1 MEPSSTAAARALLA
15 SLLAQH
21 GDAITD
27 AATDWVV
34 AQAVDLRGKR
44 PREETHQLVSRVVDF
59 NRALI
64 LDGDD
69 RPLAAFI
76 HHVTALRASSE
87 FRPSTLLRG
96 FVSFRM
102 GLLHWLTPPA
112 LTSAQAIEVLKLI
125 DDAYFAA
132 IFRMTDEY
140 VSRLHQ
146 TVLDRRQQLEQELA
160 ELATQRQFEHESAI
174 RIIRTQE
181 DALNQVSLPILKVW
195 DGVLVMPLIGE
206 LSSARAAALSQ
217 RMLTAIVE
225 QRARLAILDIT
236 ALQSLDEP
244 TAALLVRAMQ
254 AIELLGS
261 RGMIVGMSTEAAAR
275 LAHFHVDVGRIQ
287 TYSTLAD
294 GLSAA
299 QRDYSGPMRSAS
311 KRGTS

>member
-1 MEPSSTAAARALLA
+1 MT
-15 SLLAQH
+15 QH
-21 GDAITD
+21 AGAITD

-44 PREETHQLVSRVVDF
+44 PREETHQLVSRVVAF

-64 LDGDD
+64 LEDDD
-69 RPLAAFI
+69 RPLVAFI
-76 HHVTALRASSE
+76 QHVTALRASSE

-102 GLLHWLTPPA
+102 GLLHWLAPPA
-112 LTSAQAIEVLKLI
+112 LTCEQAIEVLKLV

-140 VSRLHQ
+140 VGRLNQ
-146 TVLDRRQQLEQELA
+146 TVLERRQQLEQELT
-160 ELATQRQFEHESAI
+160 ELAAQRQFEHESAM

-195 DGVLVMPLIGE
+195 EGVLVMPLIGE
-206 LSSARAAALSQ
+206 LTSARASALSQ
-217 RMLTAIVE
+217 RMLTTIVE

-244 TAALLVRAMQ
+244 TAALLIRTMQ

-261 RGMIVGMSTEAAAR
+261 RGMIVGMSTDAAAR
-275 LAHFHVDVGRIQ
+275 LARFHIDLGRTQ

-294 GLSAA
+294 GLLAA
-299 QRDYSGPMRSAS
+299 QREYSAPMRSMQ
-311 KRGTS
+311 KRGGS

>member
-1 MEPSSTAAARALLA
+1 MAPSSADAARVLLA
-15 SLLAQH
+15 SLLTQY

-44 PREETHQLVSRVVDF
+44 PRDETYQLVARVVAF

-64 LDGDD
+64 LESDD

-76 HHVTALRASSE
+76 QHVTALRASSE

-102 GLLHWLTPPA
+102 GILQWLAPPA
-112 LTSAQAIEVLKLI
+112 LTPEASIAVLKLV
-125 DDAYFAA
+125 DDAYFTA

-140 VSRLHQ
+140 VGKLHH
-146 TVLDRRQQLEQELA
+146 TVLERRQQLEQEVA
-160 ELATQRQFEHESAI
+160 ELAAQRQFEHDSAM
-174 RIIRTQE
+174 RIIRAQE
-181 DALNQVSLPILKVW
+181 DSLNQISLPILRVW

-206 LSSARAAALSQ
+206 LSAARASALGQ

-236 ALQSLDEP
+236 ALQSLDEQ
-244 TAALLVRAMQ
+244 TAALLTRTMQ

-261 RGMIVGMSTEAAAR
+261 RGMIVGMSAESAAR
-275 LAHFHVDVGRIQ
+275 LAHVELGRTQ

-294 GLSAA
+294 GLLAA
-299 QRDYSGPMRSAS
+299 QREYSAPMRTP
-311 KRGTS
+311 RGKS